1 MHTTGSPDARD
12 PLPNRKMKDAVELA
26 ALHPTPATL
35 HRSIRALPADD
46 GEQEARERLIHAL
59 AADRLRDLRDEGVTL
74 AYVAKMYGVETGEM
88 ESVEAELLPSR
99 TR

>member
-1 MHTTGSPDARD
+1 
-12 PLPNRKMKDAVELA
+12 MKDAAELA
-26 ALHPTPATL
+26 ALHPTPAATL
-35 HRSIRALPADD
+35 HRVIRALPADD
-46 GEQEARERLIHAL
+46 GEREARERLIHAL

-74 AYVAKMYGVETGEM
+74 AYVARMYGVDAAEM